1 LSQNHEPESAI
12 LSQESMTDRAKLKEA
27 KEKTVGTILHVVRK
41 VSNVSIASQ
50 PMPEDRPISQATAPL
65 PETIKAHP
73 PLTLGGRLFLALF
86 ITLAAV
92 VLGNAAIFWHSTDL
106 IKFAAFLAISLMTAG
121 ARVRVPGVA
130 GPLPL
135 SFLFVLVG
143 LVELT
148 PSETILLACG
158 VALVQCY
165 WNQSQRPPI
174 TLAVFQV
181 AVTIV
186 AAGAAERDYHTA
198 WFEFSNIDTSYRLAA
213 AALALF
219 LLMTAPIA
227 KLTAMAKRQR
237 FAAGWL
243 GTSFWSL
250 PHYMAGAGVGLAV
263 SNAARY
269 IGWPTVL
276 LTGPVVYLIYRSYR
290 LYLNRLEAET
300 KHAEEVASLHLRTI
314 EALALAIEAKDHTTH
329 DHLQRVQVYAR
340 ELAAS
345 LDLTDGELQA
355 LQAAA
360 LLHDIGKLAVPEHI
374 ISKPGK
380 LTPEEFEKMKIH
392 PVVGAEILQRVRFPY
407 PVAPIVRAHHEKW
420 DGTGYPNGLRGE
432 EIPIGARILAAV
444 DCLDALASDRQYRRA
459 MPLEDAMKVVRSEAG
474 KAFDPR
480 VVDALE
486 QGYVQWERK
495 AQSPAHKSA
504 TLSKDVK
511 IERGHA
517 PAAGFEASNGSPAV
531 AAAEPVNFLNLIAS
545 ARQEVQALFEI
556 SQDLG
561 NSLSLDETLS
571 VLDVR
576 LRRIIPHHSLAVWM
590 VQDGELIPEYV
601 NGEDCRLF
609 SSLQIPMGQGLS
621 GWVAENGKPIVNG
634 NPSVE
639 PSYLNDKTLTSS
651 LRSAVALPLE
661 GASGALGVLTL
672 YHMERDAFTKDHL
685 RLLMAVG
692 PKIGMSIENALRFQ
706 QAESSATT
714 DFLTSLPNARSL
726 FLHLDAEVSRAR
738 RNNQAL
744 TVVVLDLDDLKQI
757 NDRFGHLE
765 GNRLLREV
773 AAGLKA
779 SCREYD
785 YVARMGGDEFVVLIS
800 GVKQADAET
809 RVEEFRHVV
818 ARIGVQSF
826 DKPISASVGVAHFP
840 ADGVDAERL
849 LAEADRLMYQQKR
862 ARKGSRTS
870 SQANVW
876 EREFKTTFVQ

>member
-1 LSQNHEPESAI
+1 MPE
-12 LSQESMTDRAKLKEA
+12 
-27 KEKTVGTILHVVRK
+27 
-41 VSNVSIASQ
+41 VSIEPRPTLEDHQALPKASQ
-50 PMPEDRPISQATAPL
+50 FRLQNEAMELAENTEIQGPL
-65 PETIKAHP
+65 SLGAWLLLG
-73 PLTLGGRLFLALF
+73 LTLTIAIAVLAN
-86 ITLAAV
+86 AAV
-92 VLGNAAIFWHSTDL
+92 FWHSPDL
-106 IKFAAFLAISLMTAG
+106 IKFGAFLAISIISAG
-121 ARVRVPGVA
+121 ARVRVPGVT
-130 GPLPL
+130 GPLSL
-135 SFLFVLVG
+135 SFFFVLLG

-165 WNQSQRPPI
+165 WNQPRRPSI
-174 TLAVFQV
+174 AFATVQV
-181 AVTIV
+181 ALMVV
-186 AAGAAERDYHTA
+186 SAGAAERVYHSA
-198 WFEFSNIDTSYRLAA
+198 WFEFSNVDTAYRLA
-213 AALALF
+213 LATLTMY
-219 LLMTAPIA
+219 LMNTAPIA
-227 KLTAMAKRQR
+227 KWTAITENKP
-237 FAAGWL
+237 FAAVWL
-243 GTSFWSL
+243 GSSFWSL
-250 PHYMAGAGVGLAV
+250 PHYLAGAGIARAV
-263 SNAARY
+263 SSVAHY
-269 IGWPTVL
+269 VGWQTVL

-329 DHLQRVQVYAR
+329 DHLQRVQIYAQ

-345 LDLTDGELQA
+345 LDLTEAELQA

-360 LLHDIGKLAVPEHI
+360 MLHDIGKLAVPEHI

-392 PVVGAEILQRVRFPY
+392 PVVGAEILERVRFPY

-420 DGTGYPNGLRGE
+420 DGTGYPAGLRGE

-459 MPLEDAMKVVRSEAG
+459 MPLDEAMKVVRSEAG
-474 KAFDPR
+474 HAFDPR

-486 QGYVQWERK
+486 RGYVDWERK
-495 AQSPAHKSA
+495 AHLPAPKSA
-504 TLSKDVK
+504 SLSKDVK
-511 IERGHA
+511 IERGLA
-517 PAAGFEASNGSPAV
+517 PAAGFETSSRVPA
-531 AAAEPVNFLNLIAS
+531 APGNAEPVNFLNLIAG

-590 VQDGELIPEYV
+590 VRGEELVPEYV

-609 SSLQIPMGQGLS
+609 SSLRIPMGQGLS
-621 GWVAENGKPIVNG
+621 GWVAENAKPIVNG

-639 PSYLNDKTLTSS
+639 PSYRNEKTLTSA

-661 GASGALGVLTL
+661 GASGILGVLTL

-685 RLLMAVG
+685 RLLMAIA

-726 FLHLDAEVSRAR
+726 FLQLDAEVSRAR
-738 RNNQAL
+738 RNKQPL
-744 TVVVLDLDDLKQI
+744 TVVVLDLDELKQV
-757 NDRFGHLE
+757 NDRHGHLE

-773 AAGLKA
+773 AAGLK
-779 SCREYD
+779 SNCREYD

-800 GVKQADAET
+800 GVNQADAEQ
-809 RVEEFRHVV
+809 RVEEFRRVV
-818 ARIGVQSF
+818 AGIGIQSF
-826 DKPISASVGVAHFP
+826 DKPLSASVGIAHFP
-840 ADGVDAERL
+840 ADGGDAERL

-862 ARKGSRTS
+862 ARKNNRAPQSTMWSRDL
-870 SQANVW
+870 
-876 EREFKTTFVQ
+876 KTTFVQ

>member
-1 LSQNHEPESAI
+1 MAASLQSERGVPDVFIEP
-12 LSQESMTDRAKLKEA
+12 QAK
-27 KEKTVGTILHVVRK
+27 
-41 VSNVSIASQ
+41 
-50 PMPEDRPISQATAPL
+50 PEDHQSPPATPQARILAAAADPS
-65 PETIKAHP
+65 ENNRSENENENDKVQG
-73 PLTLGGRLFLALF
+73 PLTLRARLFLALVV
-86 ITLAAV
+86 TLAVAV
-92 VLGNAAIFWHSTDL
+92 LANAAVFWHSPDL
-106 IKFAAFLAISLMTAG
+106 IKFGAFLSISLISAG
-121 ARVRVPGVA
+121 ARVRVPGVT
-130 GPLPL
+130 GPLPV
-135 SFLFVLVG
+135 SYLFVLLG

-148 PSETILLACG
+148 TPETILLACG

-165 WNQSQRPPI
+165 WNRTKRPR
-174 TLAVFQV
+174 TSFALLQV
-181 AVTIV
+181 ALMIV
-186 AAGAAERDYHTA
+186 AAGAAERVYHSA
-198 WFEFSNIDTSYRLAA
+198 WFEFSDVDTSLRLAVA
-213 AALALF
+213 TLGLF
-219 LLMTAPIA
+219 LINTAPMA
-227 KLTAMAKRQR
+227 AWTAIIEHEP
-237 FAAGWL
+237 FAAVWL
-243 GTSFWSL
+243 RSSFWSL
-250 PHYMAGAGVGLAV
+250 PHYMAGAGIARGVSSAAHYVG
-263 SNAARY
+263 
-269 IGWPTVL
+269 WQTVL

-329 DHLQRVQVYAR
+329 EHLQRVQIYAR

-345 LDLTDGELQA
+345 LDLTEAELQA

-380 LTPEEFEKMKIH
+380 LTPEEFDKMKIH
-392 PVVGAEILQRVRFPY
+392 PIVGAEILERVRFPY

-474 KAFDPR
+474 HAFDPR

-495 AQSPAHKSA
+495 AQLPATKSA
-504 TLSKDVK
+504 GLSKDVK
-511 IERGHA
+511 IERGLA

-531 AAAEPVNFLNLIAS
+531 AANTEPVNFLNLIAG

-590 VQDGELIPEYV
+590 VRGDELIPEYV

-639 PSYLNDKTLTSS
+639 PSYLKDKTLTSA

-661 GASGALGVLTL
+661 GSSGALGVLTL

-685 RLLMAVG
+685 RLLMAIG
-692 PKIGMSIENALRFQ
+692 PKIGMSIENALKFQ

-726 FLHLDAEVSRAR
+726 FLQLDAEVSRAR
-738 RNNQAL
+738 RNNQPL
-744 TVVVLDLDDLKQI
+744 TVVVLDLDELKLV
-757 NDRFGHLE
+757 NDRYGHLE

-773 AAGLKA
+773 ATGLKN

-800 GVKQADAET
+800 GLKQADAEQ

-818 ARIGVQSF
+818 AGIGMQSF
-826 DKPISASVGVAHFP
+826 DKPLSASIGVAHFP
-840 ADGVDAERL
+840 TDGADAERL

-862 ARKGSRTS
+862 ARKNSRTN
-870 SQANVW
+870 SQARVW
-876 EREFKTTFVQ
+876 ARDLKTTFVQ